1 MDILIPEVG
10 IVGLETLDSILEG
23 ILDNEN
29 SNSSSS
35 DLQEKLNSLQELSPA
50 SSSMIPNSPENSEN
64 ETQNLRCI
72 TIKSEL
78 PDSCSVDNIMVRIL
92 FKHIYNWTIKNSQK
106 PPFWRFL
113 ALFGYF

>member
-10 IVGLETLDSILEG
+10 VVGLETLDSILEG

-35 DLQEKLNSLQELSPA
+35 DLQEKIPNLQELSPA
-50 SSSMIPNSPENSEN
+50 SSSMIANSPADISCNSEN

-78 PDSCSVDNIMVRIL
+78 PDSCSIMVRECFISDLLYHMAPNKIL
-92 FKHIYNWTIKNSQK
+92 KKIW
-106 PPFWRFL
+106 
-113 ALFGYF
+113 

>member
-29 SNSSSS
+29 SSTSSS
-35 DLQEKLNSLQELSPA
+35 DINQEKNNLQELSPA
-50 SSSMIPNSPENSEN
+50 SSIIANSPIDSSEN
-64 ETQNLRCI
+64 ETHLRCI

-78 PDSCSVDNIMVRIL
+78 PDSCSVDNIMVRIINDIL
-92 FKHIYNWTIKNSQK
+92 LYGAKKNRNKYGYN
-106 PPFWRFL
+106 
-113 ALFGYF
+113 

>member
-29 SNSSSS
+29 SSTSSS
-35 DLQEKLNSLQELSPA
+35 DNQEKNNLQELSPA
-50 SSSMIPNSPENSEN
+50 SSIIANSPIDSSEN
-64 ETQNLRCI
+64 ETHLRCI

-78 PDSCSVDNIMVRIL
+78 PDSCSVDNIMVRIIL
-92 FKHIYNWTIKNSQK
+92 HSSLK
-106 PPFWRFL
+106 
-113 ALFGYF
+113 